1 MNHRP
6 SLLRGAPQAAPVA
19 VLRSTSPVAS
29 LSTATALVRAAS
41 IARFA
46 VPPGLVRT
54 ASTALFAALP
64 TLVHAAAAASAVA
77 SAVSPDDAEDIRDI
91 RGPKFLLPSWLWYA
105 VGGGALLL
113 GLIIYGII
121 RWRRSRRRER
131 VLTHF
136 ELALKRLEEIRALM
150 QPQKARE
157 FSIAVSDIVREYI
170 EQRFNAT
177 ATHRTTE
184 EFLHDLLDSSNT
196 TLAKHRALLSDFL
209 HQCDLVKFA
218 GMSLTTRNME
228 SLHHSA
234 AAFVQETAKPDEPPQ
249 PSESPDSTDTTQPL
263 PPPAAG
269 TSPKRPATSMTTAA
283 QTPRA
288 SAPTP
293 KPKAPTV
300 P

>member
-1 MNHRP
+1 MSRRP
-6 SLLRGAPQAAPVA
+6 PQ
-19 VLRSTSPVAS
+19 L
-29 LSTATALVRAAS
+29 RAAS
-41 IARFA
+41 A
-46 VPPGLVRT
+46 
-54 ASTALFAALP
+54 ALLAALP
-64 TLVHAAAAASAVA
+64 TLVRAVDAASAVA
-77 SAVSPDDAEDIRDI
+77 DVDSEDIRDI
-91 RGPKFLLPSWLWYA
+91 RGPKFMLPTWLWYA
-105 VGGGALLL
+105 VGAGVILL
-113 GLIIYGII
+113 GLIIYGIV

-228 SLHHSA
+228 SLHDSA
-234 AAFVQETAKPDEPPQ
+234 EAFVQETAKPDEPPK
-249 PSESPDSTDTTQPL
+249 PEEAPKPGDAPDSADPTQPL
-263 PPPAAG
+263 RPPATG
-269 TSPKRPATSMTTAA
+269 TPPKPATTRKPTA
-283 QTPRA
+283 P
-288 SAPTP
+288 
-293 KPKAPTV
+293 
-300 P
+300 

>member
-1 MNHRP
+1 MNRRP
-6 SLLRGAPQAAPVA
+6 SPSRGAPQAAPVA
-19 VLRSTSPVAS
+19 IQRSTVPVAS
-29 LSTATALVRAAS
+29 PSTAAALLRAASAALFATLPALVRAAD
-41 IARFA
+41 
-46 VPPGLVRT
+46 
-54 ASTALFAALP
+54 
-64 TLVHAAAAASAVA
+64 AASAVA
-77 SAVSPDDAEDIRDI
+77 SAAADSDAEDIRDI
-91 RGPKFLLPSWLWYA
+91 RGPKFLLPTWLWYA
-105 VGGGALLL
+105 VAAGVVLL
-113 GLIIYGII
+113 GLIIYGIV

-234 AAFVQETAKPDEPPQ
+234 EAFVQETAKPDEPPQ
-249 PSESPDSTDTTQPL
+249 PGESPDSAQPTQP
-263 PPPAAG
+263 PPSAAAPSPATTPKPAAMQKPG
-269 TSPKRPATSMTTAA
+269 
-283 QTPRA
+283 A
-288 SAPTP
+288 SAP
-293 KPKAPTV
+293 KPKAPTA

>member
-1 MNHRP
+1 MNRR
-6 SLLRGAPQAAPVA
+6 LLLARG
-19 VLRSTSPVAS
+19 L
-29 LSTATALVRAAS
+29 RAAS
-41 IARFA
+41 A
-46 VPPGLVRT
+46 
-54 ASTALFAALP
+54 ALFAALP
-64 TLVHAAAAASAVA
+64 TLVHAAATASAVA
-77 SAVSPDDAEDIRDI
+77 SAAADSDAEDIRDI
-91 RGPKFLLPSWLWYA
+91 RGPKFLLPTWLWYA
-105 VGGGALLL
+105 VAGGVLVL

-121 RWRRSRRRER
+121 RWRRSRHRER

-157 FSIAVSDIVREYI
+157 FSIAVSDIVRVYI

-196 TLAKHRALLSDFL
+196 TLAKHRVLLSDFL
-209 HQCDLVKFA
+209 QQCDLVKFA

-234 AAFVQETAKPDEPPQ
+234 EAFVQETAKPDEPPAD
-249 PSESPDSTDTTQPL
+249 PTQPIAA
-263 PPPAAG
+263 PPAG
-269 TSPKRPATSMTTAA
+269 
-283 QTPRA
+283 
-288 SAPTP
+288 SAPR
-293 KPKAPTV
+293 PKAPTA

>member
-1 MNHRP
+1 MMRRP
-6 SLLRGAPQAAPVA
+6 SPSRGAPSAAPVA
-19 VLRSTSPVAS
+19 VLR
-29 LSTATALVRAAS
+29 AAS
-41 IARFA
+41 A
-46 VPPGLVRT
+46 
-54 ASTALFAALP
+54 ALFAALP
-64 TLVHAAAAASAVA
+64 TLVRAADAASAVA
-77 SAVSPDDAEDIRDI
+77 SAAADSDAEDIRDI
-91 RGPKFLLPSWLWYA
+91 RGPKFVLPTWLWYA
-105 VGGGALLL
+105 VAAGVLLL
-113 GLIIYGII
+113 GLIIYGIV

-196 TLAKHRALLSDFL
+196 TLAKHRTLLSDFL

-234 AAFVQETAKPDEPPQ
+234 EAFVQETATPDEPPK
-249 PSESPDSTDTTQPL
+249 PGESPDSVDATQPIAA
-263 PPPAAG
+263 PASGAA
-269 TSPKRPATSMTTAA
+269 PKS
-283 QTPRA
+283 
-288 SAPTP
+288 
-293 KPKAPTV
+293 KAPTT

>member
-1 MNHRP
+1 MNRP
-6 SLLRGAPQAAPVA
+6 SLITRGP
-19 VLRSTSPVAS
+19 
-29 LSTATALVRAAS
+29 RAAS
-41 IARFA
+41 A
-46 VPPGLVRT
+46 
-54 ASTALFAALP
+54 ALFAALP

-91 RGPKFLLPSWLWYA
+91 RGPKFLLPSWFWYA
-105 VGGGALLL
+105 VAAGVILL
-113 GLIIYGII
+113 GLIIYGIV

-196 TLAKHRALLSDFL
+196 TLAKHRDLLSEFL

-218 GMSLTTRNME
+218 GMSLTTRSME

-234 AAFVQETAKPDEPPQ
+234 EAFVQETAKPDEPPKAAAD
-249 PSESPDSTDTTQPL
+249 SASSSNSPDTADPTQPL
-263 PPPAAG
+263 EPPAAG
-269 TSPKRPATSMTTAA
+269 TPQKPAA
-283 QTPRA
+283 
-288 SAPTP
+288 TP
-293 KPKAPTV
+293 KPVATAPKSKAPTA

>member
-1 MNHRP
+1 MIRP
-6 SLLRGAPQAAPVA
+6 PSPSCGAAQAAPVA
-19 VLRSTSPVAS
+19 ILRSIAAAVPRISSAAAF
-29 LSTATALVRAAS
+29 LHAAS
-41 IARFA
+41 
-46 VPPGLVRT
+46 V
-54 ASTALFAALP
+54 ALFAALP
-64 TLVHAAAAASAVA
+64 TLAHAAAAASAVA

-91 RGPKFLLPSWLWYA
+91 RGPKFLLPTWLWYA
-105 VGGGALLL
+105 VAAGVLLV

-136 ELALKRLEEIRALM
+136 ELALQRLEEIRALM

-234 AAFVQETAKPDEPPQ
+234 EAFVQETAKPDEPPK
-249 PSESPDSTDTTQPL
+249 PGDAPGSADPTQPIQ
-263 PPPAAG
+263 PPAAG
-269 TSPKRPATSMTTAA
+269 TAPKPAATQKAA
-283 QTPRA
+283 A
-288 SAPTP
+288 SAPR
-293 KPKAPTV
+293 PKAPTA

>member
-1 MNHRP
+1 MMRRP
-6 SLLRGAPQAAPVA
+6 SPSRGAPSAAPVA
-19 VLRSTSPVAS
+19 VLR
-29 LSTATALVRAAS
+29 AAS
-41 IARFA
+41 A
-46 VPPGLVRT
+46 
-54 ASTALFAALP
+54 ALFAALP
-64 TLVHAAAAASAVA
+64 TLVRAADAASAVA
-77 SAVSPDDAEDIRDI
+77 SAAADSDAEDIRDI
-91 RGPKFLLPSWLWYA
+91 RGPKFVLPTWLWYA
-105 VGGGALLL
+105 VAAGVLLL
-113 GLIIYGII
+113 GLIIYGIV

-196 TLAKHRALLSDFL
+196 TLAKHRTLLSDFL

-234 AAFVQETAKPDEPPQ
+234 EAFVQETATPDEPPK
-249 PSESPDSTDTTQPL
+249 PGESPDSADATQPIAA
-263 PPPAAG
+263 PASGAA
-269 TSPKRPATSMTTAA
+269 PKS
-283 QTPRA
+283 
-288 SAPTP
+288 
-293 KPKAPTV
+293 KAPTT

>member
-1 MNHRP
+1 MIFR
-6 SLLRGAPQAAPVA
+6 SSKWRGARQAASVA
-19 VLRSTSPVAS
+19 VLRTPTLVAS
-29 LSTATALVRAAS
+29 LFTATALVRAA
-41 IARFA
+41 ALFVA
-46 VPPGLVRT
+46 LPVLVR
-54 ASTALFAALP
+54 AVSAALFAALP
-64 TLVHAAAAASAVA
+64 SLVHAAAAASAVG
-77 SAVSPDDAEDIRDI
+77 SAAADIDAEDIRDI
-91 RGPKFLLPSWLWYA
+91 RGPKFLLPPWFWYA
-105 VGGGALLL
+105 VAVGVILIGV
-113 GLIIYGII
+113 IIYGIV

-234 AAFVQETAKPDEPPQ
+234 AAFVQETAKPDEPPKAAA
-249 PSESPDSTDTTQPL
+249 DSANSSDAADPTQPL
-263 PPPAAG
+263 EPPAAG
-269 TSPKRPATSMTTAA
+269 TPKSVAT
-283 QTPRA
+283 
-288 SAPTP
+288 AP
-293 KPKAPTV
+293 KSKAPTA

>member
-1 MNHRP
+1 MIRP
-6 SLLRGAPQAAPVA
+6 PSPSRGAAQAAPVA
-19 VLRSTSPVAS
+19 MLRSIVAAVPRIS
-29 LSTATALVRAAS
+29 SAAGLLHAAS
-41 IARFA
+41 
-46 VPPGLVRT
+46 V
-54 ASTALFAALP
+54 ALFAALP
-64 TLVHAAAAASAVA
+64 TLAHAAAAASAVA

-91 RGPKFLLPSWLWYA
+91 RGPKFILPTWLWYA
-105 VGGGALLL
+105 VAAGVLLV

-184 EFLHDLLDSSNT
+184 EFLHDLLDSSNA

-228 SLHHSA
+228 SLHDSA
-234 AAFVQETAKPDEPPQ
+234 AAFVQETAKPDEAPKPGDAPDAADPTQPIPPSAAGMA
-249 PSESPDSTDTTQPL
+249 PKPATTQKPI
-263 PPPAAG
+263 ANA
-269 TSPKRPATSMTTAA
+269 
-283 QTPRA
+283 
-288 SAPTP
+288 P
-293 KPKAPTV
+293 KPKAPTA